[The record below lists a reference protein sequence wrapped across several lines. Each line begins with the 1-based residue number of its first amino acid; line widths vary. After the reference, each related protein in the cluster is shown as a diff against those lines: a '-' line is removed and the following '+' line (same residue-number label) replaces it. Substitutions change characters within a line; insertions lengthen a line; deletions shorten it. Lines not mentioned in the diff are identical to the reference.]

1 MKIKIPKK
9 EIVTVYSY
17 FESNPYSR
25 WHGSQNPYEQTSIEE
40 WDSLSRNEINK
51 IVIKFIFSVFCWALG
66 VYLMIH
72 LLVGYSN
79 TYLWMTLL
87 SFSTAFLFTFTEL
100 GVAFYIGMPKYTSIS
115 GFYSVL
121 LSACIFSFNQFAYDI
136 LQNEFFSR
144 RYQRLHYLFQGVVG
158 VFALVNAIS
167 LIYYP
172 SSYELDLTKHAIK
185 NSALGPSL
193 LPPILLV
200 MIWILYLAPLIYFSF
215 FSTIKK
221 RKHALYLFITII
233 FLSLLPIKYFAIKYL
248 PSGEMMQVFMSNEA
262 IIGIMFLMMAAT
274 ASGKIKTTEK
284 GFLESQMLLK
294 EAYSRFVPNELT
306 DHLNKK
312 SILNIKL
319 GDHEELE
326 LSILFSDIRN
336 FTSISE
342 RLTPEENFKFINEYL
357 SIMVPIVKENNGFVN
372 KFIGDSIM
380 ALYPSRADEAVN
392 SAIEMCQSLR
402 KYNEEKLGSSHN
414 DPIRIG
420 VGINT
425 GNSVLGT
432 LGDNKRM
439 ETSVISSAVNIASRL
454 EALTKEYGV
463 PVLLSG
469 QTFKNLSKN
478 RFRLRW
484 IDRTAVKGQKQETD
498 IYELIDAH
506 CDEEI
511 LLKQR
516 TLPLFERAMTAFY
529 RDEKERAYML
539 FEGVL
544 QENPNDSVAIIY
556 MQRCSE
562 RRGDERRSS
571 PRMNLAE
578 KYLVK

>member
-1 MKIKIPKK
+1 
-9 EIVTVYSY
+9 
-17 FESNPYSR
+17 
-25 WHGSQNPYEQTSIEE
+25 
-40 WDSLSRNEINK
+40 
-51 IVIKFIFSVFCWALG
+51 
-66 VYLMIH
+66 
-72 LLVGYSN
+72 
-79 TYLWMTLL
+79 
-87 SFSTAFLFTFTEL
+87 
-100 GVAFYIGMPKYTSIS
+100 
-115 GFYSVL
+115 
-121 LSACIFSFNQFAYDI
+121 
-136 LQNEFFSR
+136 
-144 RYQRLHYLFQGVVG
+144 
-158 VFALVNAIS
+158 
-167 LIYYP
+167 
-172 SSYELDLTKHAIK
+172 
-185 NSALGPSL
+185 
-193 LPPILLV
+193 
-200 MIWILYLAPLIYFSF
+200 
-215 FSTIKK
+215 
-221 RKHALYLFITII
+221 
-233 FLSLLPIKYFAIKYL
+233 
-248 PSGEMMQVFMSNEA
+248 MQVFMSNEA